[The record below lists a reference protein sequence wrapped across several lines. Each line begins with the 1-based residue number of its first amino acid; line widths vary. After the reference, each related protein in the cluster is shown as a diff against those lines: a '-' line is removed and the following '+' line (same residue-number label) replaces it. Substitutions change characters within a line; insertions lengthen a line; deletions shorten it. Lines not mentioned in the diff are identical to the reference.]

1 MTELAP
7 ITLADRIPTITEAIA
22 DRIKGYDRLPHPNGG
37 YDFYRFTT
45 TVKEGAEG
53 LYIELEV
60 SEYGTHPHA
69 VTVYVHVSTPIS
81 RRGPAHVTNGSDHA

>member
-22 DRIKGYDRLPHPNGG
+22 DRIKGVGRLPHPNGHE
-37 YDFYRFTT
+37 FYRFTAEI
-45 TVKEGAEG
+45 KEGAEG

-60 SEYGTHPHA
+60 SEYGPHPHA

-81 RRGPAHVTNGSDHA
+81 RSGPAHVTNGSDHA

>member
-1 MTELAP
+1 VTGLAP
-7 ITLADRIPTITEAIA
+7 ITLADRIPTITEVIA
-22 DRIKGYDRLPHPNGG
+22 DRIKGVDKLG
-37 YDFYRFTT
+37 YEFYHFTT

-60 SEYGTHPHA
+60 SEYGPHPHA

-81 RRGPAHVTNGSDHA
+81 RRGPARVANGSDHA

>member
-1 MTELAP
+1 MTEIATV
-7 ITLADRIPTITEAIA
+7 TLADRIPTITEVIA
-22 DRIKGYDRLPHPNGG
+22 DRIKGVDKLG
-37 YDFYRFTT
+37 YEFYHFTT

-81 RRGPAHVTNGSDHA
+81 RSGPAHVTNGSDHA

>member
-7 ITLADRIPTITEAIA
+7 ITLADRIPTITEVIA
-22 DRIKGYDRLPHPNGG
+22 DRIKGVDKLG
-37 YDFYRFTT
+37 YEFYHFTT

-81 RRGPAHVTNGSDHA
+81 RRGPVPGTNGGDHA